1 MTAPAFIYSFLLATF
16 LGSAFHFWKGGAGG
30 RLILMLILS
39 WTGFFL
45 GHTLGSSWDIN
56 FLMIG
61 PVSGGFGI
69 TGSILFLLFGNWFSR
84 LDQS

>member
-16 LGSAFHFWKGGAGG
+16 LGSAFHLLKGGGGG
-30 RLILMLILS
+30 RLVMLLILS
-39 WTGFFL
+39 WVGFIL
-45 GHTLGSSWDIN
+45 GHLLGSAWEIN

-61 PVSGGFGI
+61 PVSGGFGAL
-69 TGSILFLLFGNWFSR
+69 GSILFLVVGNWFSR